1 MEAGWEAGCHCFC
14 FWPLLT
20 WVVDKVTALIFK
32 QFEMQFDLWVI
43 IKMQELEIQMSSPS
57 LIYYHSLCC
66 HGLASPDN
74 AHWRARNQDCGHI
87 F

>member
-43 IKMQELEIQMSSPS
+43 IKMRELEIQMSSPS

-66 HGLASPDN
+66 RGLASPDN